1 MFIKISEMFI
11 KNVFGSHLKS
21 IICKTLTKTK
31 QNLNTLLNPLYI
43 FI

>member
-11 KNVFGSHLKS
+11 KNVFGSHLES
-21 IICKTLTKTK
+21 NICKTLAKTP